1 MNQIRPSKKGLQRPG
16 GGDLARMMTG
26 EDILSDMKNRKQKDQ
41 ESGAKKASK
50 HAREQA
56 RAANSTIEG
65 AAAHTRP

>member
-1 MNQIRPSKKGLQRPG
+1 MNQIRPSKKDLQRPD
-16 GGDLARMMTG
+16 GGDLAGMMTG
-26 EDILSDMKNRKQKDQ
+26 EDILNDMKIRKQMDQ

-65 AAAHTRP
+65 VVAHARP